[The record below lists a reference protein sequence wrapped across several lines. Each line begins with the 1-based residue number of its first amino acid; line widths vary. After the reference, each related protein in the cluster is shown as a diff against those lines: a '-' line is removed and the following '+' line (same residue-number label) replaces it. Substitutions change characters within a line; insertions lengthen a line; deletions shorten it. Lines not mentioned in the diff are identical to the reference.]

1 MKNMKNRIKQHN
13 ARALKNKK
21 HSEKRSCNC
30 EVKDNCPLVENVY
43 TNVLCIK
50 LMSLPT
56 MNVNNILEQLKKN
69 LNCAKIIPPCHLD
82 TRSV

>member
-13 ARALKNKK
+13 ARALKNEK

-30 EVKDNCPLVENVY
+30 QVKDDCPLVENVY

-69 LNCAKIIPPCHLD
+69 LNCAKIITPCHLD